1 MPLIRTPLLA
11 LAMALGT
18 SAAPALADEVTP
30 AAAPVAVESGDV
42 TPGTATTAE
51 VATGAAPAVEPVVEP
66 VAEPAEAAEAAERA
80 APARDEANY
89 RFEYVY
95 VKPEAAELQQI
106 HKRMSQADLLGQ
118 LPEIQAIDGMFA
130 MPRTLRYVAAE
141 CGEFGAFYRPDRA
154 EVVLCYETLRTLYER
169 GVEHQHALE
178 LGKEHPL
185 RYVRA
190 NVRFILLHET
200 GHALIHLLDVPAT
213 GRQEDAVDQLAAILM
228 LRFAGLDETPEQ
240 VTENLGL
247 AANWML
253 SNSTGAYNLDAY
265 ADEHALAEQRYFNLQ
280 CMIYGTDPQAFAHLV
295 DTGDLTAARAAHCPG
310 ETRRVT
316 RAWVRLLV
324 PYLAPGHEAYHQE
337 AMRYL
342 ERTRIPADGPMPAV
356 VPEAE
361 P

>member
-1 MPLIRTPLLA
+1 MPFRIRL
-11 LAMALGT
+11 
-18 SAAPALADEVTP
+18 PALALVMPGMLAILPAMAGHETP
-30 AAAPVAVESGDV
+30 AGRQ
-42 TPGTATTAE
+42 
-51 VATGAAPAVEPVVEP
+51 VATAPRFAYAYEAPASPDL
-66 VAEPAEAAEAAERA
+66 R
-80 APARDEANY
+80 
-89 RFEYVY
+89 
-95 VKPEAAELQQI
+95 QI
-106 HKRMSQADLLGQ
+106 HRRVREVDLLRQ

-130 MPRTLRYVAAE
+130 LPRPLRYVAAE

-169 GVEHQHALE
+169 GVEHQQALG

-190 NVRFILLHET
+190 NVRFIVLHET
-200 GHALIHLLDVPAT
+200 GHALVHLLDLPVT

-228 LRFAGLDETPEQ
+228 LRFAALDESPEQ

-253 SNSTGAYNLDAY
+253 SRSTGAYNLEAY

-280 CMIYGTDPQAFAHLV
+280 CMIYGTDAQAFAHLV

-324 PYLAPGHEAYHQE
+324 PHLAPGHEAYHQE

-342 ERTRIPADGPMPAV
+342 ERTRTQDGPMPAV
-356 VPEAE
+356 MPDVES
-361 P
+361 

>member
-1 MPLIRTPLLA
+1 MSADRSQFGFEVGDRLPGGRLGRTGTIRTPH
-11 LAMALGT
+11 G
-18 SAAPALADEVTP
+18 EIQTP
-30 AAAPVAVESGDV
+30 AFIAV
-42 TPGTATTAE
+42 GTKAT
-51 VATGAAPAVEPVVEP
+51 
-66 VAEPAEAAEAAERA
+66 
-80 APARDEANY
+80 
-89 RFEYVY
+89 
-95 VKPEAAELQQI
+95 VK
-106 HKRMSQADLLGQ
+106 
-118 LPEIQAIDGMFA
+118 
-130 MPRTLRYVAAE
+130 TV
-141 CGEFGAFYRPDRA
+141 
-154 EVVLCYETLRTLYER
+154 
-169 GVEHQHALE
+169 
-178 LGKEHPL
+178 
-185 RYVRA
+185 
-190 NVRFILLHET
+190 
-200 GHALIHLLDVPAT
+200 
-213 GRQEDAVDQLAAILM
+213 
-228 LRFAGLDETPEQ
+228 TPEQ